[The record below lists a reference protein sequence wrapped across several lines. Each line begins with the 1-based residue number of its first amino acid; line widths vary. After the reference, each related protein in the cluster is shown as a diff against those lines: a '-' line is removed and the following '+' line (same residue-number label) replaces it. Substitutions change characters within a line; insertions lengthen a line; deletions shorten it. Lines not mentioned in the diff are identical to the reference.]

1 MPPDGSP
8 SSNARYFDAAASTDE
23 HDGAAVQARSIP
35 RVPAAAPSAARQA
48 CCRAPRRSEPL
59 DGVANRA
66 ADVQALGRGGCVVPL
81 GTAVS
86 GGLEASSMGDSVLL
100 ECSVA
105 LSDLE
110 GQSATAPPCPY

>member
-1 MPPDGSP
+1 MVWRTAQP
-8 SSNARYFDAAASTDE
+8 T
-23 HDGAAVQARSIP
+23 
-35 RVPAAAPSAARQA
+35 
-48 CCRAPRRSEPL
+48 L
-59 DGVANRA
+59 
-66 ADVQALGRGGCVVPL
+66 QALGRGGCVVPL